1 MQGLEPPVQEASS
14 DKEAGRKNNRDMVI
28 MFSKVMVGMVSKV
41 MVSVCHCYV
50 MLVRCL
56 IISTSIIC
64 TNMWNDLLTVVIT
77 LLLY

>member
-14 DKEAGRKNNRDMVI
+14 DKETGGKNNRDMVTMI
-28 MFSKVMVGMVSKV
+28 SKVMVGMVSKV
-41 MVSVCHCYV
+41 MVIVSHCYV

-64 TNMWNDLLTVVIT
+64 TNMWKDLLTTVIT
-77 LLLY
+77 L